1 MVSTEAGSHAQR
13 RAWQAA
19 EIAAAHHRTRQ
30 RRTQSHGP
38 ATEATEL
45 MLDLADLQPGGRVL
59 DVAAGTGDQTV
70 LAAQRVGPTGYVL
83 ATDLAAKMLEI
94 AAQAAR
100 DAGLT
105 NVETRVM
112 DAQQLDLAPDSFDA
126 AISRNA

>member
-1 MVSTEAGSHAQR
+1 MASTEAGSHAQR

-38 ATEATEL
+38 ATEL

-83 ATDLAAKMLEI
+83 ATDLAATMLEI